1 MIHLRELFQLFR
13 HALPS
18 PTPPRRVARRRL
30 PLGVIAV
37 ATFASG
43 CADPSSRLADEPT
56 VVDID
61 WTDGRTEISNPEVFA
76 DEHDGP
82 VVLRII
88 EDGEVVKEF
97 AGATLAEARQELE
110 QEVAKH
116 YKAMASRPG
125 ASPAIRAFAELRE
138 SFPSD
143 SSIMLMTDD
152 QQTRLLAAMKPLLA
166 EGYANLPAEEQ
177 ATVISGVR
185 EAVNVVKSGKR

>member
-1 MIHLRELFQLFR
+1 MIHLRELFQLCR

-88 EDGEVVKEF
+88 KDGEIVQEF
-97 AGATLAEARQELE
+97 AEARFARRRPAGQASLQDVEDVADRPCRPDELPVLQLINHLKSAIPSSSDLDRLSPEGVDRVSVALE
-110 QEVAKH
+110 QLSEETLVCIK
-116 YKAMASRPG
+116 G
-125 ASPAIRAFAELRE
+125 LEELA
-138 SFPSD
+138 D
-143 SSIMLMTDD
+143 SLT
-152 QQTRLLAAMKPLLA
+152 AA
-166 EGYANLPAEEQ
+166 
-177 ATVISGVR
+177 TSSG
-185 EAVNVVKSGKR
+185 SQ